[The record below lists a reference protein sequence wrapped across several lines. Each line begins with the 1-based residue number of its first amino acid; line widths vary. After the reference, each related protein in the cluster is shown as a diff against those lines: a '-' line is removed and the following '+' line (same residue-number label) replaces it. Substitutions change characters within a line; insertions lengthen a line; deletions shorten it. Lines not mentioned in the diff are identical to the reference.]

1 MHTIT
6 ITTTARTVRT
16 FLVLSIALAV
26 SLGSIGCELPLK
38 QPDTAEQTVSAPFDY
53 SSTTDVTVSGSFRS
67 GSGAALPGVSFTLY
81 KEFPSAGVQPVA
93 TGYSME
99 DGSFSLP
106 VNIPTAVT
114 HLYLRTEYIGLPAL
128 YKMPVIQR
136 SVSLSNAEVVN
147 QTAAANYRFSKS
159 SLPNLKYLG
168 DWRSDGTPKYLE
180 KNSDII
186 DAGLLARLNE
196 SLPEAKTLA
205 LHHPEYIT
213 TTDKSLLL
221 RERADVWVT
230 FIHEGA
236 GYSNVLGFYTYPKG
250 KTPASVNEIS
260 DITVIFPNAS
270 YLGSGGGLRSG
281 DKVYIGR
288 FDADTEIG
296 WVVFS
301 NGFSGGKVTAGSWML
316 FSNQALNG
324 ISNAS
329 LQQHNVLLNDLGFD
343 RVILGFEDIKRTTGG
358 DHDFNDCLFS
368 VTSNP
373 VKAIVT
379 EELATIDVPTDTDGD
394 GVSDSFDEFPKESDK
409 AFSSYTPAKDQ
420 FNTLAFED
428 LWPGKGDEDYND
440 LVVGYYTRYISNAK
454 NQVVMLE
461 MKYVVRAIGAN
472 YALGFGV
479 ELPVDEWLV
488 RSVDRH
494 GKELTGQQLNANG
507 TEAGQPYATIILFD
521 NAYKAMNHSG
531 SRFVNTVSGGAT
543 VTPETLMVT
552 VEFDQPVD
560 PVKLGT
566 APFNPF
572 IFVNKRSKEIHLAN
586 KRPTALADQ
595 SYFGKSFDKS
605 DPKKDTYYLS
615 REGKAWGLNIPGSFD
630 YPVERAPIHSG
641 HLNFNAWVKTGGTAY
656 NDWYSNLSGYRDA
669 SRLWKQ

>member
-6 ITTTARTVRT
+6 TPIARTVRT
-16 FLVLSIALAV
+16 FLVLSIALAL

-38 QPDTAEQTVSAPFDY
+38 QPGAADQTVSAPFDY
-53 SSTTDVTVSGSFRS
+53 SSTADVTVSGSFRS

-81 KEFPSAGVQPVA
+81 KEFPSAGVQPLA
-93 TGYSME
+93 TGYSTE

-147 QTAAANYRFSKS
+147 QAEAASYRFSKS

-168 DWRSDGTPKYLE
+168 DWKTDGTPKYLE
-180 KNSDII
+180 KNGDII

-196 SLPEAKTLA
+196 SLPEAKA
-205 LHHPEYIT
+205 VSLHHPEYIT

-250 KTPASVNEIS
+250 KTPASVNDIS

-296 WVVFS
+296 WVIFS
-301 NGFSGGKVTAGSWML
+301 NGYSGGKVTAGNWIL

-324 ISNAS
+324 ITNAS

-373 VKAIVT
+373 VKAIDT
-379 EELATIDVPTDTDGD
+379 EELAKIDVPTDTDGD
-394 GVSDSFDEFPKESDK
+394 GVSDSFDEFPKEGDK

-428 LWPGKGDEDYND
+428 LWPGRGDEDYND
-440 LVVGYYTRYISNAK
+440 LVMGYNARYISNAK
-454 NQVVMLE
+454 NQVVSVELT
-461 MKYVVRAIGAN
+461 YAVRAIGAN

-479 ELPVDEWLV
+479 ELPIDEWLV

-521 NAYKAMNHSG
+521 NAYKAMNHTG
-531 SRFVNTVSGGAT
+531 SKFINTVPGGT
-543 VTPETLMVT
+543 TITPETLNVT
-552 VEFDQPVD
+552 IEFDQPVD

-572 IFVNKRSKEIHLAN
+572 IFVNKRSKEVHLAN

-630 YPVERAPIHSG
+630 YPIERSPIQSG
-641 HLNFNAWVKTGGTAY
+641 YLTFDAWVKTGGRSY
-656 NDWYSNLSGYRDA
+656 SDWYSNLSGYRDA
-669 SRLWKQ
+669 SKLWK

>member
-1 MHTIT
+1 MYKFTKDK
-6 ITTTARTVRT
+6 TTPRTSLL
-16 FLVLSIALAV
+16 LVLALL
-26 SLGSIGCELPLK
+26 SLGFIGCELPLK
-38 QPDTAEQTVSAPFDY
+38 TPGAADPTASGQFDY
-53 SSTTDVTVSGSFRS
+53 SSTTDVTVRGSFRS
-67 GSGAALPGVSFTLY
+67 GSGEVLSGVSFTVY
-81 KEFPSAGVQPVA
+81 KELPAPGIQPVA
-93 TGYSME
+93 SGSSNA

-114 HLYLRTEYIGLPAL
+114 HLYLETRYIGLPAM
-128 YKMPVIQR
+128 YKIPVSQR
-136 SVSLSNAEVVN
+136 VASLNYAEIVN
-147 QTAAANYRFSKS
+147 QTIPSNYNLRKS
-159 SLPNLKYLG
+159 SIPNLKFLG
-168 DWRSDGTPKYLE
+168 DWKADGMPNYLE
-180 KNSDII
+180 KSGDII

-196 SLPEAKTLA
+196 SLPEAKPVS
-205 LHHPEYIT
+205 LHHPKYIT
-213 TTDKSLLL
+213 TTDKSMLL

-236 GYSNVLGFYTYPKG
+236 GYTNVLGFYTYPKG
-250 KTPASVNEIS
+250 KTPAAVSDIA

-270 YLGSGGGLRSG
+270 YVGSGGGLRSG

-296 WVVFS
+296 WVIFS

-324 ISNAS
+324 VTSPS

-343 RVILGFEDIKRTTGG
+343 RVILGFEDIKRNTGG

-379 EELATIDVPTDTDGD
+379 EELAPIDVPTDSDGD
-394 GVSDSFDEFPKESDK
+394 GVSDSFDEFPKDGDR
-409 AFSSYTPAKDQ
+409 AYSSYTPALNQ

-440 LVVGYYTRYISNAK
+440 LVMGYNTKYISNAK
-454 NQVVMLE
+454 NQIVSLE

-472 YALGFGV
+472 YALGFGF
-479 ELPVDEWLV
+479 ELPIDEWLV
-488 RSVDRH
+488 RSVDLN
-494 GKELTGQQLNANG
+494 GKDLTGQPRNGNG
-507 TEAGQPYATIILFD
+507 TEAGQQYATVILFD

-531 SRFVNTVSGGAT
+531 SKFVNTVIGGAT
-543 VTPETLMVT
+543 LTPETLKVNI
-552 VEFDQPVD
+552 EFDQPID

-595 SYFGKSFDKS
+595 SYFRTSFDKS
-605 DPKKDTYYLS
+605 DPKSNIYYLS

-630 YPVERAPIHSG
+630 YPIERSPILTG
-641 HLNFNAWVKTGGTAY
+641 YLNFGAWVKTSGTAY
-656 NDWYSNLSGYRDA
+656 TDWYSNKAGYRDA
-669 SRLWKQ
+669 SKLWKK